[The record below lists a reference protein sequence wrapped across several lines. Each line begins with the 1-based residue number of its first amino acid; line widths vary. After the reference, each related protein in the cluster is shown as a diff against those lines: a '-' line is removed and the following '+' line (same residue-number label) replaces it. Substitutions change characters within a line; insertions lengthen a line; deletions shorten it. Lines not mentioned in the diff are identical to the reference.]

1 MTNLNRQRH
10 LVITSI
16 VLAFAIMISAGIMDA
31 TAARNQ
37 MLTICHIAGTGIGS
51 TINIPNANDY
61 DSHLQNHL
69 NDHDGACAVAESTDT
84 DGDGISNAFDTCPT
98 DPTNTCKS
106 PQDTTPP
113 IITENTVCS
122 IPGNS
127 GWCRGDATVQWT
139 ITDPESTIT
148 SKSDCDTTTI
158 NYDVANKVLTCSAT
172 SSGGTSSISVVINR
186 DAAAPI
192 TSPGSQSPPANE
204 NGWNNSDVQVTFACT
219 DSLSGVIAPTSSSTV
234 STEGQNQS
242 VSGQCQDVA
251 GNTSSATFSGI
262 NIDETAPITSPGS
275 QSPPANENGWN
286 NSDVQVTFAC
296 TDSLSGVIAPTS
308 SSTVSTEGQNQSVSG
323 QCQDKAGNTSS
334 VSYFGINVDK
344 TVPGISTSRTPAAN
358 EYGWNNSD
366 VTVLF
371 SCTDDL
377 SGVTS
382 PGTSQTFDEGVNQ
395 SASSQCTDKAG
406 NTSDVATVENINID
420 KKAPSISSSQS
431 PTANEYGWNNSD
443 VTVTYTC
450 TDDSSGVINPL
461 VNVTLS
467 TEGSNQSVTGQCDD
481 KAGNSSTKTDS
492 GINIDKTSPDI
503 SSTTMAAYVL
513 GQPVSISC
521 NDSLSGILT
530 CDGQLNTGTAGLNTK
545 TILASDKAGNT
556 STSNL
561 TFQVNYD
568 LKCGSN
574 NGQFSSPIP
583 NTSYS
588 SGRTVPEKF
597 AVCDYNGNKVSNVVA
612 TSMVDGMKA
621 TSSGKSNVDNYFR
634 YDDVDQQY
642 VYNMASKGLA
652 IGKHVLTALLD
663 SGQSIS
669 STVSF
674 TK

>member
-186 DAAAPI
+186 DAA
-192 TSPGSQSPPANE
+192 
-204 NGWNNSDVQVTFACT
+204 
-219 DSLSGVIAPTSSSTV
+219 
-234 STEGQNQS
+234 
-242 VSGQCQDVA
+242 
-251 GNTSSATFSGI
+251 
-262 NIDETAPITSPGS
+262 APITSPGS

-530 CDGQLNTGTAGLNTK
+530 CDGQLNTGTPGLNTK

>member
-186 DAAAPI
+186 DAA
-192 TSPGSQSPPANE
+192 
-204 NGWNNSDVQVTFACT
+204 
-219 DSLSGVIAPTSSSTV
+219 
-234 STEGQNQS
+234 
-242 VSGQCQDVA
+242 
-251 GNTSSATFSGI
+251 
-262 NIDETAPITSPGS
+262 APITSPGS

>member
-186 DAAAPI
+186 DAA
-192 TSPGSQSPPANE
+192 
-204 NGWNNSDVQVTFACT
+204 
-219 DSLSGVIAPTSSSTV
+219 
-234 STEGQNQS
+234 
-242 VSGQCQDVA
+242 
-251 GNTSSATFSGI
+251 
-262 NIDETAPITSPGS
+262 APITSPGS

-597 AVCDYNGNKVSNVVA
+597 AVCDYTGNKVSNVVA